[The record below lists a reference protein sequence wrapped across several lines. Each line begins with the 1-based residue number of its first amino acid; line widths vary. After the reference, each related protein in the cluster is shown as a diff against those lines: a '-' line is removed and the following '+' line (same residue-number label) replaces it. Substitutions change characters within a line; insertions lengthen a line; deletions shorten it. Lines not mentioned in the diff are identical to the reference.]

1 MRANGTMVF
10 LDLFEGVSLLAAP
23 HYRPA
28 ALALQTVKHLSFAVF
43 GHSHSRPWH
52 LLVASS
58 GVLSANP
65 SSVQDMVERVRAWLQ
80 PGVSY
85 DGGER
90 RSSNSGTWRG
100 QGRHQ
105 HRYNTSMRYSG
116 DAVGEAAAQHQ
127 AGGKA
132 RTKKLPL
139 QTKPSPATLALV
151 SLYVLAQI
159 LLPLRHLLGMFPV
172 EWSREGN
179 EFSWRLGGG
188 VGGPRG
194 NGELVREE
202 ALVRVTHRPR
212 VEGKVGRGGGVQ
224 MVHLY
229 GAPLT
234 AQQVGFW
241 YMFYFR

>member
-1 MRANGTMVF
+1 MKALAVRANGTLIF

-28 ALALQTVKHLSFAVF
+28 ALALQTVKHLSFAIF
-43 GHSHSRPWH
+43 GHSHARPWH

-58 GVLSANP
+58 GVLFVNP
-65 SSVQDMVERVRAWLQ
+65 ASVRDMVERVRAWLQ

-85 DGGER
+85 DGDGR
-90 RSSNSGTWRG
+90 RASNPGTRRG
-100 QGRHQ
+100 QGRQQ
-105 HRYNTSMRYSG
+105 HRYNASLRYSG
-116 DAVGEAAAQHQ
+116 DPVGGTGGQHQ
-127 AGGKA
+127 AGGMA
-132 RTKKLPL
+132 RAKKLPL
-139 QTKPSPATLALV
+139 QPKPSPATLALV

-159 LLPLRHLLGMFPV
+159 LLPLRHLLGAFPV
-172 EWSREGN
+172 EWSREGH

-194 NGELVREE
+194 SGELVREE

-212 VEGKVGRGGGVQ
+212 VEKAGSGGRME

-234 AQQVGFW
+234 AQQVGC
-241 YMFYFR
+241 